1 MAKKITGFK
10 TRGMNRDLSV
20 SAFNPEFSFENVN
33 LRLSTNEGNTTL
45 SWVNE
50 RGTAP
55 ITNSG
60 NQQIQLSGV
69 PIGTAVLNNW
79 LVVFTTNYTSGS
91 THPATDCIYR
101 LNYNADKTT
110 MTVTALFTGNL
121 NFCTKNPIETQVS
134 YESENIQK
142 VYWVD
147 GRNQPRL
154 INIVGSISDDA
165 SQFDFVPTLSLTETI
180 KVRKIL
186 GGSGM
191 FPSGVI
197 QYCFTYFRKNGQ
209 QSNIFYTT
217 PLYYISHKDRGAS
230 PDERV
235 DNSFR
240 ITIENVDKNFDY
252 IRIYS
257 IQRTSLEGTPIV
269 KRVHD
274 ISLDIPNAQTSVS
287 YTDTGLHG
295 NTIDPTELLYIGGE
309 SVIAGTMGQKDNTLF
324 FGNIKISRPYIE
336 STLESSIKSN
346 VTISETKRLFI
357 SNDINSG
364 GYAYSN
370 QLTSNTQGTLDNV
383 VTVPCAGFKTSD
395 YYRLGVQFQ
404 YKTGKWSDPIYIN
417 DVQMSATNTPSV
429 EGIYE
434 DIVNVPIFKGV
445 LAQATS
451 RSLIN
456 KGYKKVRAVVVFP
469 SIQDRV
475 SVCQGV
481 VCPTVYTRNQ
491 RSADKNLY
499 AQSSWF
505 FRAPRNSN
513 PQYQSTSGAVRPYG
527 DTVYPL
533 PYTPYWGSYS
543 STVRLN
549 APVDNIREVEI
560 QGSFSDDNKFW
571 VDQSFLTFH
580 SPEIEFDDRM
590 SLLDYSGVSAQKIG
604 NAQFTHTFSDI
615 DIQTET
621 PTASASSSGFIH
633 KSFSESGPYGIV
645 SGLFYEDYCVDDDGN
660 VIKTVEKQKSPYKW
674 VVYPWHADGSLN
686 NDINRPS
693 DLGVATAV
701 LKKKVISNL
710 RYADTTWNSP
720 VGFVIAQDKQPKL
733 FSGEETSILKF
744 DQALYMGNINTM
756 LIPDNQDGLYFGFG
770 GLSTTDPGQG
780 NVNTL
785 FTADVRWK
793 TFGDLKDDGT
803 LAGPGLWYYKSNV
816 QQGEDHW
823 TAGGWDLDNKY
834 MDLWFK
840 KGNVRMKYKSTPHLV
855 FGASISG
862 WTEDC
867 LPIIEFTQTSNA
879 ETRFGGTT
887 QDALR
892 ENVWLPCGEPVTLN
906 YNGATTYY
914 YSYGDTYYQRYDC
927 LKTYAFTREDIN
939 QVVEIGS
946 FMLET
951 RINIDGRYDRNR
963 GQMNNLNMSPV
974 NFNLINQVYSQT
986 DNFFTYRIQD
996 SDYYRDTLFPNQIT
1010 WSKVKTS
1017 GADVDLWTN
1026 VTLAAMLELDGD
1038 NGAVNK
1044 IEKWNDSIIA
1054 FQDAGIA
1061 QILYNE
1067 NVQIAST
1074 TGVPIEIAN
1083 SGKVQGKRYI
1093 SDTIGCSNKWSI
1105 VSTPTGIYFIDSYE
1119 KSIYLFNGQL
1129 TNLSGGAGMNV
1140 WAKNNIPNPDSQW
1153 TPNAFE
1159 NFKSVYDRMNQDIL
1173 FINNSTSLAWS
1184 EKMAAF
1190 TSFYDYQGTPYFENF
1205 DDTGVWIASNGK
1217 LWKHNAGTYCN
1228 FFGTQK
1234 PYSMTLVGNPDP
1246 QVDKIFTNLEMAAC
1260 IENEGTVSNSVFTPY
1275 IPFSHL
1281 EVWNEYQ
1288 HGTAELENLT
1298 GPAAMRH
1305 FESGT
1310 KSLARKFRLWRC
1322 DIPRD
1327 NVAVDSSVAAPFST
1341 DTVLGIK
1348 RFASHPIDRMRNPW
1362 LYMKL
1367 YQKADNSSMK
1377 TEIHDIIMTYFN

>member
-55 ITNSG
+55 ITNNS
-60 NQQIQLSGV
+60 NQQIQLSGI

-101 LNYNADKTT
+101 MNYNADKTT

-147 GRNQPRL
+147 GRNQPRM
-154 INIVGSISDDA
+154 INIVGTIDNSDTT
-165 SQFDFVPTLSLTETI
+165 QFDFVPTLSLSETI
-180 KVRKIL
+180 TVDKIL

-191 FPSGVI
+191 FNSGVI
-197 QYCFTYFRKNGQ
+197 QYCFTYYRKNGQ

-217 PLYYISHKDRGAS
+217 PLYYISHKERGAR

-235 DNSFR
+235 DNAFK
-240 ITIENVDKNFDY
+240 IKVNNVDKRFDY
-252 IRIYS
+252 LRIYS

-269 KRVHD
+269 KRIQD
-274 ISLDIPNAQTSVS
+274 ISLDIAGTSVS
-287 YTDTGLHG
+287 YIDTGMHG
-295 NTIDPTELLYIGGE
+295 DTLDPMELLYIGGE
-309 SVIAGTMGQKDNTLF
+309 TVIAGTMDQKDNTLF
-324 FGNIKISRPYIE
+324 LGNLKLSRPFIE
-336 STLESSIKSN
+336 SSLETSVKAGITL
-346 VTISETKRLFI
+346 SETTRQFY
-357 SNDINSG
+357 SESINTE
-364 GYAYSN
+364 GYAYTN
-370 QLTSNTQGTLDNV
+370 QLSSYVIGSNH
-383 VTVPCAGFKTSD
+383 TVPCSGFKTSD

-404 YKTGKWSDPIYIN
+404 YKTGKWSDPIFLE
-417 DVQMSATNTPSV
+417 DKQMSTANMPTVTNGNSKVT
-429 EGIYE
+429 
-434 DIVNVPIFKGV
+434 VPIFKGV
-445 LAQATS
+445 ITNSVATS
-451 RSLIN
+451 LRNS
-456 KGYKKVRAVVVFP
+456 GYRKARAVVVFP

-481 VCPTVYTRNQ
+481 VCPTVYTRTQ
-491 RSADKNLY
+491 REQDRNLY

-505 FRAPRNSN
+505 FRTSRGSSTDYQN
-513 PQYQSTSGAVRPYG
+513 PNSGAVRPKG
-527 DTVYPL
+527 GSGEL
-533 PYTPYWGSYS
+533 PYVNKG
-543 STVRLN
+543 N
-549 APVDNIREVEI
+549 AVTNIREVEI
-560 QGSFSDDNKFW
+560 EGSFDTDNRFRSDT
-571 VDQSFLTFH
+571 SFMTFH

-590 SLLDYSGVSAQKIG
+590 SLLDYTGVSGHKVG

-621 PTASASSSGFIH
+621 PTASSLGSGFIH
-633 KSFSESGPYGIV
+633 KSFSETGPYGVV
-645 SGLFYEDYCVDDDGN
+645 SGLFYEDFFLFGDTDSIRTNEV
-660 VIKTVEKQKSPYKW
+660 QQSPYKW
-674 VVYPWHADGSLN
+674 VVYPWNSEGSLN
-686 NDINRPS
+686 NDINRPA
-693 DLGVATAV
+693 DKGVATAV

-710 RYADTTWNSP
+710 RYADTTWDNSA
-720 VGFVIAQDKQPKL
+720 VDIAITPGKNPRL
-733 FSGEETSILKF
+733 FTGDEVSILKF
-744 DQALYMGNINTM
+744 DKDLYMGNVNTM
-756 LIPDNQDGLYFGFG
+756 LIPDNLDGKYFAF
-770 GLSTTDPGQG
+770 SSANWDPTTANMITPFNY
-780 NVNTL
+780 NVQ
-785 FTADVRWK
+785 WK
-793 TFGDLKDDGT
+793 TFANFEGT
-803 LAGPGLWYYKSNV
+803 SSSNRALWYYNTNGNPPQWESTIV
-816 QQGEDHW
+816 STGP
-823 TAGGWDLDNKY
+823 TYLDLALRKDYVK
-834 MDLWFK
+834 
-840 KGNVRMKYKSTPHLV
+840 MKYKSTPHLV
-855 FGASISG
+855 FGGSINS
-862 WTEDC
+862 WAEDC
-867 LPIIEFTQTSNA
+867 LPIIEFTQARSSD
-879 ETRFGGTT
+879 TRFGGTT
-887 QDALR
+887 EDALR
-892 ENVWLPCGEPVTLN
+892 ENTWIPCGEPVTLSSSGN
-906 YNGATTYY
+906 TTYY

-927 LKTYAFTREDIN
+927 LKTYAFTREDVN

-963 GQMNNLNMSPV
+963 GQMNNLNMNPT

-986 DNFFTYRIQD
+986 NNFFTYKIQN
-996 SDYYRDTLFPNQIT
+996 SDYYRDSVFPNQIT
-1010 WSKVKTS
+1010 WSLTKTS

-1026 VTLAAMLELDGD
+1026 VTLASMLELDGE
-1038 NGAVNK
+1038 NGAVTR
-1044 IEKWNDSIIA
+1044 IEKFNDSLIA

-1140 WAKNNIPNPDSQW
+1140 WAKNNIPNPDNQW

-1173 FINNSTSLAWS
+1173 FINSSTSLAWS
-1184 EKMAAF
+1184 EKMSSF

-1205 DDTGVWIASNGK
+1205 DDTGVWITSNGK

-1228 FFGTQK
+1228 FFGIQK
-1234 PYSMTLVGNPDP
+1234 PYSMTLVGNPEP
-1246 QVDKIFTNLEMAAC
+1246 QTDKIFTNLEMAAC

-1288 HGTAELENLT
+1288 HGTAELEHLT
-1298 GPAAMRH
+1298 GSDAMRH
-1305 FESGT
+1305 FESGA

-1327 NVAVDSSVAAPFST
+1327 NAAIDSSVAAPFST

-1367 YQKADNSSMK
+1367 YQKADNSGMK